1 VISGQG
7 TTAQAWLDRAT
18 AHLRAGRWTE
28 AEECARRAVSMA
40 PNDPA
45 SILTL
50 GQSLL
55 ALGRRGDAYAAA
67 LRVASLQPREAE
79 LNDAVGTLLTHCDD
93 ALRAVPFF
101 ERAVA
106 RAPARTDYLYNLA
119 AAQRMTG
126 DVAGAESSLD
136 RAIAA
141 APGDVQA
148 HYMRADLRTQSVES
162 NHVGEMKRLMDR
174 GRFTDPRSEVML
186 CFALAKELED
196 LERYDESFS
205 YLRRGCDLQR
215 RMMAYNVLDDVATID
230 RIVQLHDSA
239 MISRTSGTE
248 GHQAIFVIGLP
259 RSGTTL
265 VEQILG
271 SHCGVHAAGELQA
284 FPLET
289 LKAVGRAC
297 GRPVGKLEFVER
309 SREIEPNE
317 LGRAYL
323 EAAGCRHFQ
332 KARFVDKQPLNY
344 LYAGLIARALPG
356 ARFIAV
362 AREPMDSCYAMYKA
376 LFTNA
381 YPFSYDLHDLARYYT
396 AWHALLRHW
405 QAVLGDRLLTVQ
417 YEDLVAD
424 QETVTRRILAHCG
437 LGWEAACLEF
447 HQRRGAVSSA
457 SAVQVRRPLYSHS
470 VGKWRHFERQLTP
483 LAAHFTQHEPAGG
496 WRLATPPSG

>member
-1 VISGQG
+1 
-7 TTAQAWLDRAT
+7 
-18 AHLRAGRWTE
+18 
-28 AEECARRAVSMA
+28 MA

-67 LRVASLQPREAE
+67 LRVASLEPERAE
-79 LNDAVGTLLTHCDD
+79 LNDAVGTLLTYCED
-93 ALRAVPFF
+93 AGRAVQFF

-106 RAPARTDYLYNLA
+106 RAPARSEYWYNLA

-126 DVAGAESSLD
+126 DVAGAANSLD

-141 APGDVQA
+141 APGHVQA
-148 HYMRADLRTQSVES
+148 HYMRADLRIQSAES
-162 NHVGEMKRLMDR
+162 NHVEEIKRLMES
-174 GRFTDPRSEVML
+174 GRITDPRSEVML

-205 YLRRGCDLQR
+205 VLRRGCDLQR
-215 RMMAYNVLDDVATID
+215 RMIAYDVLDDVATLE
-230 RIVQLHDSA
+230 RIVQLHHSA
-239 MISRTSGTE
+239 MIQRTSGNE
-248 GHQAIFVIGLP
+248 GHQAVFVIGLP

-265 VEQILG
+265 VEQILA
-271 SHCGVHAAGELQA
+271 SHSGVHAAGELQA
-284 FPLET
+284 FALET
-289 LKAVGRAC
+289 FKAVGRAC

-309 SREIEPNE
+309 ACEVDPDV
-317 LGRAYL
+317 LGKAYL
-323 EAAGCRHFQ
+323 EAAGFRSFG
-332 KARFVDKQPLNY
+332 KARCVDKQPLNY

-362 AREPMDSCYAMYKA
+362 ARDPMDSCYAMYKS

-381 YPFSYDLHDLARYYT
+381 YPFSYDLRDLAHYYT
-396 AWHALLRHW
+396 AWHALMRHW
-405 QAVLGDRLLTVQ
+405 QAVLGERLLTVQ
-417 YEDLVAD
+417 YEDLVVD
-424 QETVTRRILAHCG
+424 QEAVSRRIIAHCG

-447 HQRRGAVSSA
+447 HKRRGAVSSA

-470 VGKWRHFERQLTP
+470 VGKWRHFERQLMP

-496 WRLATPPSG
+496 WRLAAAPSG